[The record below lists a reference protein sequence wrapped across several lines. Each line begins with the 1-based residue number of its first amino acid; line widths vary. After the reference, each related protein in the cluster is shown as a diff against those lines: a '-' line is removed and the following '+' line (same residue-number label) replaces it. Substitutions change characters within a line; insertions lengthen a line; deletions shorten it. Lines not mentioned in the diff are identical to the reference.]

1 MTCSVWCSCCY
12 IPIATV
18 DAPVCAHAQY
28 CTGGSRSAAA
38 FCEDSS
44 VDGVTDM
51 AVSAC
56 NSLIATT
63 ALDSLNSQSKNWREK
78 MGGKQLLKVKPPEC
92 TITKWNWFIRPF
104 EIEQTLVSL
113 HEVPQ
118 TIWMLSSN
126 KKTLTNTVLCISL
139 RAKEV
144 SVLAVYVVF
153 VLFQMDG

>member
-1 MTCSVWCSCCY
+1 MHRTVFVKVFLLELSIQIACGTSCRNECCLSRVLCLIGIGDAPGRRTPASQTNTNHHHHHQSIVMTCSVWCSCCY

-18 DAPVCAHAQY
+18 DAAVCAHAQY

-92 TITKWNWFIRPF
+92 TITK
-104 EIEQTLVSL
+104 
-113 HEVPQ
+113 
-118 TIWMLSSN
+118 
-126 KKTLTNTVLCISL
+126 
-139 RAKEV
+139 
-144 SVLAVYVVF
+144 
-153 VLFQMDG
+153 